1 LFPKLQRMTVENFR
15 NLALEVIQ
23 KKWNFC
29 FDEMFHQINKNKI
42 DLIRFFTF
50 KYLMLL
56 FDFNFSIFK
65 ILLLVYFLIIF
76 TSYSINS
83 IPHPFHSLSFPSSSI
98 SLSSILSPFHLHSI
112 FLPVPF
118 PLSLSHF
125 ATSIPHVLDCLSLLK
140 AHSTPSFLCVF
151 SLLVSTSES
160 RHHFSF
166 SCTFS
171 PHVLRPAFPLSYSEL
186 YPNSLILSLLSCL
199 SVSLSILLSSTFI
212 HLSFALN
219 LSTYSLAYPFLSVY
233 FSLSLSFFS
242 VFFFFSLQHSLSI
255 RQALFL
261 TFTPSLFLLHSS
273 LTV

>member
-1 LFPKLQRMTVENFR
+1 MTVENFR

-50 KYLMLL
+50 KDLMLL

-83 IPHPFHSLSFPSSSI
+83 IPHPFHSLSFPSSCI

-140 AHSTPSFLCVF
+140 AHSTPSFLSVF

-171 PHVLRPAFPLSYSEL
+171 PMYSGFSSFILRVVSEFLDSLPSFLLVCVFVHFTQLYIHPSFFCSQSFHLFTGIPVPLG
-186 YPNSLILSLLSCL
+186 
-199 SVSLSILLSSTFI
+199 VF
-212 HLSFALN
+212 
-219 LSTYSLAYPFLSVY
+219 
-233 FSLSLSFFS
+233 LSLSFFS

-261 TFTPSLFLLHSS
+261 TFTLILLLLHSS
-273 LTV
+273 LTM

>member
-1 LFPKLQRMTVENFR
+1 
-15 NLALEVIQ
+15 
-23 KKWNFC
+23 
-29 FDEMFHQINKNKI
+29 MFHQINKNKI